1 MVTDSLPKPRR
12 DAKLKTLPEDRQA
25 QIFEFA
31 RDHSLVQSVH
41 WLAERQIKTS
51 ISAVSQF
58 LRWYRVKRDLARSES
73 ELQRQLVDLVRKDPS
88 AYDLHNLGQ
97 RLFDIDAIMKQDP
110 QAWYRSQML
119 GFRRRGL

>member
-1 MVTDSLPKPRR
+1 
-12 DAKLKTLPEDRQA
+12 
-25 QIFEFA
+25 
-31 RDHSLVQSVH
+31 VQ
-41 WLAERQIKTS
+41 WLAERQTKTS

-58 LRWYRVKRDLARSES
+58 LRWYRVKRDLACSES

-88 AYDLHNLGQ
+88 AYHLHNLGQ

-110 QAWYRSQML
+110 EAWYRSQMI

>member
-1 MVTDSLPKPRR
+1 MLTDSLPKPRR
-12 DAKLKTLPEDRQA
+12 DAKLKTLPDDRQA

-31 RDHSLVQSVH
+31 RDHSLVQTVQ

-88 AYDLHNLGQ
+88 AYHLHNLGQ

-110 QAWYRSQML
+110 HAWYRSQMI